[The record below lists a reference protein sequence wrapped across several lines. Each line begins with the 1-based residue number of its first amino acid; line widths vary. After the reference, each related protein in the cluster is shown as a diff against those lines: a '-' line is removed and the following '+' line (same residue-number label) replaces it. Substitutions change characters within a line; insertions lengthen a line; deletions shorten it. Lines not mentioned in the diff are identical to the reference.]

1 MLTSNQQPWNSA
13 LPTLVHLPNCKTQ
26 FDINQIHARLL
37 TTGFIKNSY
46 LTTKLILCFSSS
58 PHTPLIRFARHIF
71 FSHSSSWSSKTDDP
85 FLWNAVIKTFSHGN
99 HGDDPKQAVFVLG
112 LMLENGAC
120 VDKFSFSLVLKAC
133 SRMGLIR
140 EGIQIHGFL
149 EKVGFASDLYL
160 QNCLICMYVK
170 CGWVEFARQVF
181 DRMPQRDS
189 ISFNSMIDGYIKC
202 GMVTLARELFDSLP
216 LEMKNLRSWNC
227 MISGYGVVEDGF
239 MMAWK
244 LFDEMPERDLVSWNS
259 MIHCCIKNEKI
270 DLAQSLFDKMPEK
283 DVISWAKL
291 IDGYAKL
298 GSIDIARNLFNEM
311 PERDVISCNVMMAG
325 YVQNGV
331 FSEALE
337 IFHTM
342 KSDTNLAP
350 DETTLS
356 IALSAIAQLGHSE
369 EGVAIHSYITRNGI
383 KLDGKLGVSL
393 IDMYAKSGRIETA
406 LQVFDG
412 IKEKNVDHWNAMI
425 GGFAIHGFGKLAF
438 ESFLKMQKLRVK
450 PDGITFVSVLN
461 ACAHSGM
468 VKEGVICFEIMGR
481 VHMIKPE
488 IQHFGCLVDIFAR
501 AGRIKE
507 AMTIIEEMPVEPN
520 DVVFRTLLSACSNLE
535 NSVQRPTVNHAIGM
549 DDYGSGTYVL
559 LSNIYARFGM
569 WNRVRRV
576 RVMMKERKLRKV
588 PGRSWIELDGTFHE
602 FFVGDGS
609 HPRVAE
615 IYSVLDNWSLDSRVE
630 SFRLQSKLEPA
641 LFPVGS

>member
-1 MLTSNQQPWNSA
+1 
-13 LPTLVHLPNCKTQ
+13 
-26 FDINQIHARLL
+26 
-37 TTGFIKNSY
+37 
-46 LTTKLILCFSSS
+46 
-58 PHTPLIRFARHIF
+58 
-71 FSHSSSWSSKTDDP
+71 
-85 FLWNAVIKTFSHGN
+85 
-99 HGDDPKQAVFVLG
+99 
-112 LMLENGAC
+112 
-120 VDKFSFSLVLKAC
+120 
-133 SRMGLIR
+133 
-140 EGIQIHGFL
+140 
-149 EKVGFASDLYL
+149 
-160 QNCLICMYVK
+160 
-170 CGWVEFARQVF
+170 
-181 DRMPQRDS
+181 
-189 ISFNSMIDGYIKC
+189 
-202 GMVTLARELFDSLP
+202 
-216 LEMKNLRSWNC
+216 
-227 MISGYGVVEDGF
+227 
-239 MMAWK
+239 
-244 LFDEMPERDLVSWNS
+244 
-259 MIHCCIKNEKI
+259 
-270 DLAQSLFDKMPEK
+270 
-283 DVISWAKL
+283 
-291 IDGYAKL
+291 
-298 GSIDIARNLFNEM
+298 
-311 PERDVISCNVMMAG
+311 MMAG